1 MGASD
6 RGPSVTWRSIG
17 AARGLLAILA
27 FGLAFRLIIAYVLL
41 PGSGFGVG
49 PRLVHRLGGATSR
62 PTACSGFYGRV
73 SFIDYTPG
81 YLYVLWLLGIVG
93 GWLGGLGD
101 LIKLP
106 AILADVVVAYLVHQL
121 VVELGGSRRAA
132 LLGALLFVVNP
143 VTWFDSAV
151 WAQVDSFGLIFL
163 LLGLRELWRDHPER
177 AAILATVA
185 AVIKPQLGI
194 LIPILVA
201 VLLKRYL
208 LDLASA
214 RSSGAAAV
222 DPKPAASGLS
232 GRIGRGPVRLVT
244 SRAGWPWSR
253 RPLLCGAVRPV
264 DRRPACPGRQDGRR
278 LPVHHGQRLQPVG
291 PDRAGRQR
299 PGGIRDLAAGHRQ
312 PDDDRAPRS
321 RSWASRPC
329 TSGRSC
335 SWP

>member
-6 RGPSVTWRSIG
+6 RGPSVTWRSFG

-41 PGSGFGVG
+41 PGSGFGVDRASFIGWANDLAAHG
-49 PRLVHRLGGATSR
+49 PN
-62 PTACSGFYGRV
+62 GFYSRA

-81 YLYVLWLLGIVG
+81 YLYVLWLLGVVG

-106 AILADVVVAYLVHQL
+106 AILADVAVGYLVHQL

-177 AAILATVA
+177 AAILATIA

-194 LIPILVA
+194 LVPILVA
-201 VLLKRYL
+201 VLIKRHL
-208 LDLASA
+208 IDRLRDQPGAGQPGDQA
-214 RSSGAAAV
+214 R
-222 DPKPAASGLS
+222 PM
-232 GRIGRGPVRLVT
+232 GR
-244 SRAGWPWSR
+244 AWS
-253 RPLLCGAVRPV
+253 
-264 DRRPACPGRQDGRR
+264 PG
-278 LPVHHGQRLQPVG
+278 
-291 PDRAGRQR
+291 
-299 PGGIRDLAAGHRQ
+299 
-312 PDDDRAPRS
+312 
-321 RSWASRPC
+321 
-329 TSGRSC
+329 
-335 SWP
+335 